1 MKESV
6 TIVVSW
12 VYVLSVELWKVFN
25 FICNSIAHW
34 RRMVKSADII
44 KHSLSSQIC
53 SEMFLKIGD
62 STL

>member
-1 MKESV
+1 M
-6 TIVVSW
+6 W
-12 VYVLSVELWKVFN
+12 VLSVELWKVFN